1 MKKYEFRL
9 APGYCLSNGIA
20 VLEQDG
26 ASIKFLLKNLDDEN
40 LKKKLRTAFCAY
52 LDFVKSQED
61 CTMNFRKIPHVEF
74 IGSNRKLLLKYA
86 N

>member
-9 APGYCLSNGIA
+9 APAYCLSNGIA

-26 ASIKFLLKNLDDEN
+26 ASIKFLLKNLDDEI
-40 LKKKLRTAFCAY
+40 LKTKLRSAFCAY
-52 LDFVKSQED
+52 IDFVKSQDD
-61 CTMNFRKIPHVEF
+61 CSLNFRKIPHVEF
-74 IGSNRKLLLKYA
+74 IGSNRKLLLEYA